1 MGRGIGWPYA
11 AGTDQGIDVF
21 SASKPSKIRHIWR
34 RGSPSSRIEIIRVL
48 VAITTNHQPFLQNA
62 ARPSI
67 SLLAG
72 SLNCAAAFTI
82 ASFWSVALTSPTH
95 RALAPAQRIV
105 HAGSGGGAAVP
116 AEAGVLPWR
125 DHRTVAV
132 TSESPFASGSRPRRR
147 RASKDA
153 ALAFMRKHV
162 GSPSGC
168 WDRCQ
173 GLFERGLTLV
183 PRAMAF
189 GRMAKNFL
197 RSRWKTG
204 WKLCKT
210 SKPPPPHRAFF
221 FCRHHTVAAKIRPH
235 SLEFGIVRRAP

>member
-1 MGRGIGWPYA
+1 MLSLESVCVAIRPMPGRGHQTPVTRRVSCHARPGGVHHSRGRGIGWPYA

-34 RGSPSSRIEIIRVL
+34 KGSPSSRIEIIRVL
-48 VAITTNHQPFLQNA
+48 VAITTNHQPVVRNA

-162 GSPSGC
+162 GSP
-168 WDRCQ
+168 Q
-173 GLFERGLTLV
+173 RGL
-183 PRAMAF
+183 
-189 GRMAKNFL
+189 G
-197 RSRWKTG
+197 
-204 WKLCKT
+204 
-210 SKPPPPHRAFF
+210 
-221 FCRHHTVAAKIRPH
+221 
-235 SLEFGIVRRAP
+235 SLPGIV